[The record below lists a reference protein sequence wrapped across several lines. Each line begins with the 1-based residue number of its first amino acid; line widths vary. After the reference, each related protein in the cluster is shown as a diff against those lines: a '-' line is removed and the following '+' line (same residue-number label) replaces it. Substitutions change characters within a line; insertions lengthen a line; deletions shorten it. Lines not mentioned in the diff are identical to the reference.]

1 MTFVAFAKFL
11 GKRIVALI
19 VTIAVVLAVAYLLM
33 YLAPGSFFNST
44 NIGAGLGQLRIQNPA
59 LYQQYVQQFESRYGL
74 DQPLWEQV
82 VKYVWHSLTFNFG
95 TSFANPSVPIMHQ
108 LESAFPIS
116 AILAI
121 GSVILSILI
130 GIPLGV
136 FAALKRNTWIDSTL
150 TTLSVAGQAM
160 PSYVLAVLLVLLFGV
175 VVPGVI
181 PVNGWGTAGEAI
193 LPIVALSAGNVG
205 IITRYMR
212 GSLIEGLRQDY
223 VRTAEAK
230 GLPRRTVVTRHA
242 MRNSLTALIT
252 VIGPTFAFTVVS
264 TVWVEQIFSI
274 PGMGNLMGAA
284 FPTKDVPLS
293 ITSVYI
299 LSLMVM
305 GMNVVVDVLYRVFDP
320 RVALE

>member
-1 MTFVAFAKFL
+1 MGFLTFL

-19 VTIAVVLAVAYLLM
+19 ITISVVLALAYLLM
-33 YLAPGSFFNST
+33 YAAPGSFFNST
-44 NIGAGLGQLRIQNPA
+44 NIGAGLGQLRLQNPA
-59 LYQQYVQQFESRYGL
+59 LYQQYIKQFESRYGL
-74 DQPLWEQV
+74 DQPLWMQTA
-82 VKYVWHSLTFNFG
+82 KYVWHSLTFNFG

-121 GSVILSILI
+121 GSVILAIVV

-136 FAALKRNTWIDSTL
+136 VAALKRNTWIDSTL
-150 TTLSVAGQAM
+150 TTLSVAGQAI
-160 PSYVLAVLLVLLFGV
+160 PSYVLAVLMVMLFGV
-175 VVPGVI
+175 IVPGIVPI
-181 PVNGWGTAGEAI
+181 NGWGTVGEAV

-230 GLPRRTVVTRHA
+230 GVRRRTVVIRHA

-252 VIGPTFAFTVVS
+252 VVGPTFAFTVVS

-284 FPTKDVPLS
+284 FPSKDVPLS

>member
-1 MTFVAFAKFL
+1 MQTL
-11 GKRIVALI
+11 
-19 VTIAVVLAVAYLLM
+19 
-33 YLAPGSFFNST
+33 
-44 NIGAGLGQLRIQNPA
+44 
-59 LYQQYVQQFESRYGL
+59 
-74 DQPLWEQV
+74 
-82 VKYVWHSLTFNFG
+82 KYVWHSLTFNFG

-108 LESAFPIS
+108 LASAFPIS
-116 AILAI
+116 AILAL
-121 GSVILSILI
+121 GSVILAILI

-136 FAALKRNTWIDSTL
+136 LAALKRNTWIDSAL
-150 TTLSVAGQAM
+150 TTLSVAGQAI

-175 VVPGVI
+175 MVPGVI
-181 PVNGWGTAGEAI
+181 PVNGWGTVGEAI
-193 LPIVALSAGNVG
+193 LPIVALSAGSVG

-212 GSLIEGLRQDY
+212 GSLIEGLRQEY

-230 GLPRRTVVTRHA
+230 GVPRRRVVLRHA

-252 VIGPTFAFTVVS
+252 VVGPTFAFTVVS

-284 FPTKDVPLS
+284 FPSKDVPLS

-320 RVALE
+320 RVSLE

>member
-1 MTFVAFAKFL
+1 VGVAKFL
-11 GKRIVALI
+11 GKRLVALV

-33 YLAPGSFFNST
+33 YAAPGSFFNST
-44 NIGAGLGQLRIQNPA
+44 NIGASLGQLRLQNPE
-59 LYQQYVQQFESRYGL
+59 LYRQYVEQFESRYGL
-74 DQPLWEQV
+74 DQPLWAQTL
-82 VKYVWHSLTFNFG
+82 KYVWHSLTFDFG

-108 LESAFPIS
+108 LRSAFPIS

-121 GSVILSILI
+121 GSVVLSILI

-136 FAALKRNTWIDSTL
+136 VAALKRNTWLDSTL
-150 TTLSVAGQAM
+150 TTLSVAGQAI
-160 PSYVLAVLLVLLFGV
+160 PSYVLAVLMVLLFGV
-175 VVPGVI
+175 AMPGVVPI
-181 PVNGWGTAGEAI
+181 NGWGTVGEAI

-205 IITRYMR
+205 VITRYMR
-212 GSLIEGLRQDY
+212 GSLIEVLRQEY

-230 GLPRRTVVTRHA
+230 GVPRFNVITRHA

-252 VIGPTFAFTVVS
+252 VVGPTFAFTVVS

-293 ITSVYI
+293 ITSIYI

-305 GMNVVVDVLYRVFDP
+305 GMNLVVDVLYRAFDP

>member
-1 MTFVAFAKFL
+1 MGFVKFL
-11 GKRIVALI
+11 TKRLVAL
-19 VTIAVVLAVAYLLM
+19 VMTISAVLAVAYLLM
-33 YLAPGSFFNST
+33 YAAPGSFFNST
-44 NIGAGLGQLRIQNPA
+44 NIGAGLGQLRLQNPA
-59 LYQQYVQQFESRYGL
+59 LYQQYVDQFQSRYGL
-74 DQPLWEQV
+74 DQPLWQQV
-82 VKYVWHSLTFNFG
+82 AKYVWHSLTFNFG
-95 TSFANPSVPIMHQ
+95 TSFANPSVPIMQQ
-108 LESAFPIS
+108 LKSAFPIS
-116 AILAI
+116 AVLAL
-121 GSVILSILI
+121 GSVFLAILI

-136 FAALKRNTWIDSTL
+136 VAALKRHTWIDSAL
-150 TTLSVAGQAM
+150 TTLSVAGQAI

-175 VVPGVI
+175 VVPGI
-181 PVNGWGTAGEAI
+181 LPVNGWGTFGEAV
-193 LPIVALSAGNVG
+193 LPIIALSAGSVG

-230 GLPRRTVVTRHA
+230 GVPRRRVVVRHA

-252 VIGPTFAFTVVS
+252 VIGPTFAFAVVS

-305 GMNVVVDVLYRVFDP
+305 GMNVVVDVLYRAFDP

>member
-1 MTFVAFAKFL
+1 MGVAKFL
-11 GKRIVALI
+11 GKRLVALV

-33 YLAPGSFFNST
+33 YAAPGSFFNST
-44 NIGAGLGQLRIQNPA
+44 NIGASLGQLRLQNPE
-59 LYQQYVQQFESRYGL
+59 LYRQYVQQFESRYGL
-74 DQPLWEQV
+74 DQPLWAQTL
-82 VKYVWHSLTFNFG
+82 KYVWHSLTFDFG

-108 LESAFPIS
+108 LRSAFPIS

-121 GSVILSILI
+121 GSIVLSIVI

-136 FAALKRNTWIDSTL
+136 VAALKRNTWLDSTL
-150 TTLSVAGQAM
+150 TTLSVAGQAI
-160 PSYVLAVLLVLLFGV
+160 PSYVLAVLMVLLFGV
-175 VVPGVI
+175 AMPGVVPI
-181 PVNGWGTAGEAI
+181 NGWGTAGEAI

-205 IITRYMR
+205 VITRYMR
-212 GSLIEGLRQDY
+212 GSLIEVLRQEY

-230 GLPRRTVVTRHA
+230 GVPRFKVITRHA

-252 VIGPTFAFTVVS
+252 VVGPTFAFTVVS

-274 PGMGNLMGAA
+274 PGMGNLMGSA

-293 ITSVYI
+293 ITSIYI

-305 GMNVVVDVLYRVFDP
+305 GMNLVVDVLYRAFDP

>member
-1 MTFVAFAKFL
+1 MSYVKFL

-19 VTIAVVLAVAYLLM
+19 ITISIVLAVAYLLM
-33 YLAPGSFFNST
+33 YAAPGSFFNST
-44 NIGAGLGQLRIQNPA
+44 NIGASLGQLRLQNPQ

-82 VKYVWHSLTFNFG
+82 LKYVWHSLTFNFG
-95 TSFANPSVPIMHQ
+95 TSFANPSVPIMSQ
-108 LESAFPIS
+108 LASAFPIS

-121 GSVILSILI
+121 GSVCLAIVI

-136 FAALKRNTWIDSTL
+136 VAALKRNTWIDSLL
-150 TTLSVAGQAM
+150 TTLSVAGQAI

-175 VVPGVI
+175 IFPGVV
-181 PVNGWGTAGEAI
+181 PVNGWGTIGEAI
-193 LPIVALSAGNVG
+193 LPIVALSAGTVG

-212 GSLIEGLRQDY
+212 GSLIEGLRQEY

-230 GLPRRTVVTRHA
+230 GVPRRTVVIRHA
-242 MRNSLTALIT
+242 MRNSLTAMIT
-252 VIGPTFAFTVVS
+252 VVGPTFAFTVVS

-284 FPTKDVPLS
+284 FPSKDVPLS

-305 GMNVVVDVLYRVFDP
+305 GMNVLVDVLYRLFDP
-320 RVALE
+320 RVSLE